1 MANPPSWTSLERA
14 TQVDEL
20 LARSYETPC
29 LIFKH
34 STKCFIS
41 EVALRRLESKWS
53 FSDQQLVPY
62 FVDAIAQ
69 RPISKQVCEVFEE
82 HHETPQ
88 ILLIDKGEVILEAN
102 NMDIHAEEISEML

>member
-1 MANPPSWTSLERA
+1 VDTPIWTSLERA
-14 TQVDEL
+14 SQLEEL
-20 LARSYETPC
+20 VERSYDTPC

-41 EVALRRLESKWS
+41 EVALRRLESNWS
-53 FSDQQLVPY
+53 FSNQQLTPY

-69 RPISKQVCEVFEE
+69 RPISKKVCEVFEE

-102 NMDIHAEEISEML
+102 NMDIHAEEIAEML